1 MLRKK
6 RKKRFNYKGNIILIM
21 KKVVIILIIILLA
34 LTFKLP
40 DTGITGFFVK
50 LGMTGLALA
59 KEILKTVLTFVL
71 KLLG

>member
-1 MLRKK
+1 MKK
-6 RKKRFNYKGNIILIM
+6 LIILFL
-21 KKVVIILIIILLA
+21 LIVLA
-34 LTFKLP
+34 LTIKLP

-50 LGMTGLALA
+50 VGLTGLALA